1 MTSITYIGI
10 DVHSTNYTLCAFSL
24 EGQKVFGRTTINPD
38 IDELL
43 KYLATLERFEIFRPD
58 LRHTALQPLEIH
70 KVFPAV
76 CALSGTNMPRNLS
89 KPSY

>member
-24 EGQKVFGRTTINPD
+24 EGQKAFGRTTINLT

-43 KYLATLERFEIFRPD
+43 KYLATLQARIG
-58 LRHTALQPLEIH
+58 
-70 KVFPAV
+70 
-76 CALSGTNMPRNLS
+76 GTNCKLVCGYEGVLGVHTVSPVDLS
-89 KPSY
+89 SV